1 MATQVSLVMWRA
13 VFSALGLLVV
23 ATLVYTL
30 ATDGSLFHPELV
42 TPGMFLTLIITGIS
56 MGSPTCKPA
65 PVVSLAIVVFPLVP
79 VEARFSS
86 IASSAVQVSVPVS
99 SPVMI
104 SQPMEQD

>member
-42 TPGMFLTLIITGIS
+42 TPNGAATFGRSTTCCG
-56 MGSPTCKPA
+56 PTCKPA